1 MKIPRSV
8 QATIPLLLTPL
19 VALWLDATGNDK
31 APVFVIPWM
40 AFGIAYW
47 IAFAQLA
54 KVIRGTL
61 VLTLASL
68 LAALA
73 GGAVLTLLAISM
85 LKAGA
90 GY

>member
-1 MKIPRSV
+1 MTLPRGI

-31 APVFVIPWM
+31 SPVFVIPWM

-54 KVIRGTL
+54 RVIKGTL
-61 VLTLASL
+61 WLTLAAVV
-68 LAALA
+68 AAVA
-73 GGAVLTLLAISM
+73 GGAALTVLAIGILSG
-85 LKAGA
+85 GA
-90 GY
+90 AF

>member
-1 MKIPRSV
+1 
-8 QATIPLLLTPL
+8 
-19 VALWLDATGNDK
+19 
-31 APVFVIPWM
+31 M